1 MEAMML
7 QAQTEGVPHTAA
19 TPPKANTSK
28 YHRRVSRSGL
38 WFVTPFAVLF
48 ICGLIIPLL
57 YAVYLSLF
65 REQIIGGDTFVGIAN
80 YLRAATDPVLLAG
93 LGRVLVYILI
103 QIPIGLALAILA
115 AVAIDSGRLRFPKL
129 FRLGIFIPFAVPSV
143 VAALMWGYIYGPQF
157 GLVGSVAAFLHV
169 PSPNLLAGNT
179 ILGSIAN
186 ISIWQSTGYNM
197 LIFYA
202 SLKSI
207 PAELYEAAELDGAG
221 EWRKLLSIK
230 IPSLR
235 STMGLVLVFGVIGGI
250 QLFTEPSILQSM
262 APTVITSGFT
272 PNLYSYNLAF
282 SGNSYNYSAAVAVG
296 LGALTILATVIG
308 QFIIGRVQRRG
319 ERIK

>member
-1 MEAMML
+1 ML
-7 QAQTEGVPHTAA
+7 QTAVERPMTVGRKRSA
-19 TPPKANTSK
+19 T
-28 YHRRVSRSGL
+28 YHRRLSRAGL
-38 WFVTPFAVLF
+38 WFVTPFSILF
-48 ICGLIIPLL
+48 LCGLIIPLV
-57 YAVYLSLF
+57 YAVWLSLF
-65 REQIIGGDTFVGIAN
+65 REQIIGGETFVGLAN
-80 YLRAATDPVLLAG
+80 YVRAATDPVLIAG
-93 LGRVLVYILI
+93 LGRVIVFIVI

-115 AVAIDSGRLRFPKL
+115 AVAIDSGRLRFPKV

-157 GLVGSVAAFLHV
+157 GLVGTVFDWLHLT
-169 PSPNLLAGNT
+169 PPNLLSGNN
-179 ILGSIAN
+179 ILGSLAN

-202 SLKSI
+202 TLKSI

-221 EWRKLLSIK
+221 EWRKLWSIK
-230 IPSLR
+230 LPALR
-235 STMGLVLVFGVIGGI
+235 STLGLVLVFGVIGGI

-296 LGALTILATVIG
+296 LGVLTILATVVG
-308 QFIIGRVQRRG
+308 QFIIARAQKRA
-319 ERIK
+319 ERIS